1 VPCDFCPQ
9 QIKTS
14 PVKFHNG
21 EKTKKL
27 NNTFFSKMILLMNQ
41 GPVWSSLVKKIG
53 GPKSR
58 GIIPLS
64 VGRRPYFMAGSPFVI
79 LEVI

>member
-1 VPCDFCPQ
+1 
-9 QIKTS
+9 
-14 PVKFHNG
+14 
-21 EKTKKL
+21 
-27 NNTFFSKMILLMNQ
+27 MILLMNQ

-64 VGRRPYFMAGSPFVI
+64 VGRRPYLMAGSPFVI